1 MGTSPAKVANQL
13 TQMLDVFH
21 AAHGE
26 ARYPV
31 DVEKLA
37 LGCADIFKFP
47 DPITAV
53 KAASIS
59 GFEGGLFR
67 QDDKWLLLYNDGISS
82 QGRIRFTQAHE
93 LGHYFLHRSAR
104 QSFQCTAGD
113 MDDWSADQKVIEF
126 EADKFAAYLL
136 MPLHDFRTQIPA
148 TVDVNVLSD
157 CANRYGVSL
166 TAAIL
171 QWLSCTDE
179 KAVLIRSREGY
190 MLSANASEAAYQAG
204 AYFRTAKEIIEIP
217 PGSLAAK
224 PEVTNE
230 KQGALVPTNI
240 WFPYAS
246 ASSRLREMKITS
258 DFYDTV
264 LTLLVLP
271 RTENVRKPFPGHS

>member
-1 MGTSPAKVANQL
+1 MGTSPAKAANNL
-13 TQMLDVFH
+13 TQVLDVFQ
-21 AAHGE
+21 AAHGG

-31 DVEKLA
+31 NVEQLA
-37 LGCADIFKFP
+37 LGCADIFKFS

-53 KAASIS
+53 KAAAIP

-67 QDDKWLLLYNDGISS
+67 QDNEWLLLYNDSMSS

-93 LGHYFLHRSAR
+93 LGHYFLHRAAR
-104 QSFQCTAGD
+104 ASFECTAGD

-136 MPLHDFRTQIPA
+136 MPLHDFRSQIPA
-148 TVDVNVLSD
+148 TVDLGVLSD
-157 CANRYGVSL
+157 CAERYGVSL

-179 KAVLIRSREGY
+179 KAVLVRSREGF

-204 AYFRTAKEIIEIP
+204 AYFRTAKEVIEIP

-224 PEVTNE
+224 ADVINE
-230 KQGALVPTNI
+230 KQGVLVPTRI
-240 WFPYAS
+240 WFHHAS
-246 ASSRLREMKITS
+246 PSSRLREMKITS
-258 DFYDTV
+258 DSYDTV

-271 RTENVRKPFPGHS
+271 RTEDVRKPLR